1 MPRTSAEILLQ
12 LARQVR
18 KWHGCFRV
26 VKLGGSAMED
36 PVATRATLEAVVA
49 MQSFGLQV
57 ALVHGGGKA
66 IDRAMAEAGVTP
78 VKIQGRRF
86 TDEATLKIV
95 CEVLAELNANIEA
108 IIDELGG
115 VAEGYRDWDSFPVKG
130 KRLMLPGLDLS
141 PVDLG
146 RVGTVTKIDDD
157 IMESITERF
166 AIPVIPSLAMSVEDG
181 LMLNVNADTVAAGV
195 AKGLAAEEVIFLTDT
210 AGVLKDHRDPSTLY
224 PTLTRAECE
233 ALIASGVIAGG
244 MIPKVEAC
252 FEALEAGA
260 VRAVIRDGRN
270 PHTLLS
276 DFTGELSGT
285 TITR

>member
-1 MPRTSAEILLQ
+1 MPGTSAEILLQ
-12 LARQVR
+12 AARQVR
-18 KWHGCFRV
+18 KWHGRVRV

-36 PVATRATLEAVVA
+36 PIATRATLEAVVA
-49 MQSFGLQV
+49 LQSFGLQV

-78 VKIQGRRF
+78 VKIQGRRY

-95 CEVLAELNANIEA
+95 CEVLAELNASIEA
-108 IIDELGG
+108 TIDELGG
-115 VAEGYRDWDSFPVKG
+115 VAEGYRDWDTFPVNG
-130 KRLMLPGLDLS
+130 KRLMLPGLDLA

-146 RVGTVTKIDDD
+146 RVGYVMDIDSD
-157 IMESITERF
+157 IRDSLTERL
-166 AIPVIPSLAMSVEDG
+166 AIPVIPSLAFSLDDG

-195 AKGLAAEEVIFLTDT
+195 AKGLGAEEVIFLTDT
-210 AGVLKDHRDPSTLY
+210 PGVLKDHRNPKTLY